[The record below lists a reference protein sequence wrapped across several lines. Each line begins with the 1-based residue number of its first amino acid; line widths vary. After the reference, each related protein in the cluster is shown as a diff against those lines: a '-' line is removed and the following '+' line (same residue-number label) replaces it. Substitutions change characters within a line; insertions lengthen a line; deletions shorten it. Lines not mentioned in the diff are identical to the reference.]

1 MGAGALMLV
10 TNSGGVAEF
19 AKDNDASGATID
31 TKCTAGADIVVDGED
46 HVVVGVFTWLFG
58 ANRVSD
64 GIGGNHMDALPRADV
79 DAAFAGDAFALINV
93 DELLGFDSLGQPG
106 SVDFLQ
112 YVVGTELRKWWVCV
126 EDTH

>member
-1 MGAGALMLV
+1 MGTRALMLV
-10 TNSGGVAEF
+10 AGGGGVAKL
-19 AKDNDASGATID
+19 AQNNDAGGATID
-31 TKCTAGADIVVDGED
+31 AKSTAGADIVIDGEY

-93 DELLGFDSLGQPG
+93 DELFWFDGLGQPC

-112 YVVGTELRKWWVCV
+112 NIIGAEFGKWWIRV
-126 EDTH
+126 ENTH